1 MLRLTYYPG
10 APASVEMSEGLP
22 IRWGK
27 KKKKK
32 KVLKVIKIHQCW
44 NSTAFPDL
52 VMNLL
57 ASKGC

>member
-27 KKKKK
+27 KKK
-32 KVLKVIKIHQCW
+32 
-44 NSTAFPDL
+44 SAE
-52 VMNLL
+52 
-57 ASKGC
+57 SY